1 MSLEDDYKQLTTED
15 TMPTRALFRTED
27 VHKVLDGIT
36 IVRELHAPVGDLTH
50 INSEWV
56 GVCLECGRN
65 WPCRT
70 IQAVNGTES

>member
-1 MSLEDDYKQLTTED
+1 MSL
-15 TMPTRALFRTED
+15 ED

-36 IVRELHAPVGDLTH
+36 IVRELHTPVGDLTH
-50 INSEWV
+50 INPEWV
-56 GVCLECGRN
+56 AVCLECGRD